1 MFTTFCERSGAV
13 EESRNVSTT
22 KALPPLLARLD
33 LDFVEKCLV
42 AGFLAVLAARLVPV
56 VLATGAWPPAMLL
69 ISEGV
74 VVLFILLRRP
84 TSDISRRGS
93 DWAVGL
99 AGTLLPL
106 MAVAPQGKPLVPL
119 AVCAAIMLVGFSLQL
134 AAKLTLRRS
143 FGVVAANRGVKASG
157 PYRLVRHPMYA
168 GYALTHVGFLL
179 SGPGLWNLA
188 VYGATLAIA
197 VRRILAEERVL
208 IQDPAYRALAAN
220 VRYRL
225 LPGLF

>member
-1 MFTTFCERSGAV
+1 M
-13 EESRNVSTT
+13 STT
-22 KALPPLLARLD
+22 GALPPILARLD
-33 LDFVEKCLV
+33 LDLVEKFLV
-42 AGFLAVLAARLVPV
+42 AGFMAVLASRLVPV
-56 VLATGAWPPAMLL
+56 VIATGALPPLL
-69 ISEGV
+69 LLASEGV
-74 VVLFILLRRP
+74 VVLFILLRRR

-106 MAVAPQGKPLVPL
+106 MAIAPQGAPLLPIQI
-119 AVCAAIMLVGFSLQL
+119 CGTIMLAGFALQL

-168 GYALTHVGFLL
+168 GYALTHIGFLL
-179 SGPGLWNLA
+179 AGATAVNLI
-188 VYGATLAIA
+188 VYGATLTLA
-197 VRRILAEERVL
+197 VTRILAEERVL
-208 IQDPAYRALAAN
+208 REDPAYRAFAAK

-225 LPGLF
+225 VPFVF

>member
-1 MFTTFCERSGAV
+1 M
-13 EESRNVSTT
+13 STT
-22 KALPPLLARLD
+22 RALTPLLARLD
-33 LDFVEKCLV
+33 LDLVEKFLV
-42 AGFLAVLAARLVPV
+42 ATFMVVLAARLVPV
-56 VLATGAWPPAMLL
+56 VIATGALPPLFLL

-84 TSDISRRGS
+84 TRDISRRGQ
-93 DWAVGL
+93 DWLLGL

-106 MAVAPQGKPLVPL
+106 LAIAPQGASVLPGHI
-119 AVCAAIMLVGFSLQL
+119 AEAIMITGFALQL
-134 AAKLTLRRS
+134 SAKLTLRRS

-179 SGPGLWNLA
+179 AGPTLWNLA
-188 VYGATLAIA
+188 IYGTVLTIA
-197 VRRILAEERVL
+197 VCRIVAEERVL
-208 IQDPAYRALAAN
+208 REDAAYRALAEK

-225 LPGLF
+225 LPLVF